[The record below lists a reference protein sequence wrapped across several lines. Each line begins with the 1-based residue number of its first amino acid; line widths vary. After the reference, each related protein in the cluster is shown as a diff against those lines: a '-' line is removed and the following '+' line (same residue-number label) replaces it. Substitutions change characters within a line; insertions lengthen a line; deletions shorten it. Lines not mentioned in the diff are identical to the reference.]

1 VTYLAL
7 NADVKAANVDP
18 LMHFDQFGWR
28 EGRVPSFAF
37 DAAAYFNAN
46 PDVAAAQVDPLAHF
60 LANGAQE
67 GRQPTELL
75 TLATSKGFDTSTIS
89 RTIPTWRRR
98 MSIRCSTLIPLA
110 GRKAAT
116 RTRSST
122 SRAIS
127 RPTRT

>member
-1 VTYLAL
+1 V
-7 NADVKAANVDP
+7 NQDVKGVDP
-18 LMHFDQFGWR
+18 LRHFDTIGWTQ
-28 EGRVPSFAF
+28 GRQPAPSF
-37 DAAAYFNAN
+37 DATAYLKAN
-46 PDVAAAQVDPLAHF
+46 PDIAAAHVDPLAHF